1 LLVYAR
7 MSATLRALSLTG
19 LFAVSVSLASTGCLI
34 VADDDNVLTIDNNSD
49 FTLVEI
55 YVAEDGD
62 RSWGPN
68 LAPAGGLQPDELLE
82 VELDCGV
89 YDLRV
94 VDDTDLV
101 CEEFGLDLCL
111 NDEDVF
117 VFRNNTCDVFEA
129 ALKKR
134 LQEQANKSGQE
145 LAPAPQL

>member
-1 LLVYAR
+1 LLVYAA
-7 MSATLRALSLTG
+7 MSATLRAFSLTG
-19 LFAVSVSLASTGCLI
+19 FFAISVALLVPGCLI
-34 VADDDNVLTIDNNSD
+34 VADDDNVLTIDNQSD

-55 YVAEDGD
+55 FIAEDGD
-62 RSWGPN
+62 RGWGPN
-68 LAPAGGLQPDELLE
+68 LAPDGGLQPDEIMD

-111 NDEDVF
+111 SDQDVF
-117 VFRNNTCDVFEA
+117 VFRNNTCSIFEA

-134 LQEQANKSGQE
+134 AQEAASKNGQE